1 MPDVRSFMAS
11 GYNSVNGKIY
21 LIGGYNT
28 GDVTSGQPMTWE
40 YDPVAGTFTTRAPIP
55 HAVGGA
61 ASGIING
68 HLYVAGGRDA
78 TNTVVNLVWD
88 YDIAANAWTQRTN
101 MPGVQNNVPGSAVA
115 LNRLWVFGRGNPL
128 GPMAG
133 GSTRNAFASTKAA
146 SAGSP
151 NPVSAANV
159 LGRNH
164 ASRVPDLTSTGYVYD
179 PADDSWSDA
188 PSMNEFRSF
197 ASGTSIGARLFA
209 AGGVSGVTS
218 SSVEALDACIQ
229 EARCSNPTTV
239 FSENFDGVT
248 PPTLPAGW
256 TATNAIDPDGIL
268 WVTSKDGDPFPPF
281 DSSPNA
287 AFVNDPDAISDK
299 RFDSPSI
306 PIQSDSA
313 QLTFRHNLD
322 LESGF
327 DGGALE
333 ISIGGGGFQ
342 TSSMRAAV
350 SRLMVTHTS
359 SATASKAQLVVAMP
373 GAATP
378 ADSLPR
384 RSCLRLRPVKTSC
397 SGGA

>member
-1 MPDVRSFMAS
+1 
-11 GYNSVNGKIY
+11 
-21 LIGGYNT
+21 
-28 GDVTSGQPMTWE
+28 
-40 YDPVAGTFTTRAPIP
+40 
-55 HAVGGA
+55 
-61 ASGIING
+61 
-68 HLYVAGGRDA
+68 
-78 TNTVVNLVWD
+78 
-88 YDIAANAWTQRTN
+88 
-101 MPGVQNNVPGSAVA
+101 
-115 LNRLWVFGRGNPL
+115 
-128 GPMAG
+128 
-133 GSTRNAFASTKAA
+133 
-146 SAGSP
+146 
-151 NPVSAANV
+151 
-159 LGRNH
+159 
-164 ASRVPDLTSTGYVYD
+164 
-179 PADDSWSDA
+179 
-188 PSMNEFRSF
+188 
-197 ASGTSIGARLFA
+197 
-209 AGGVSGVTS
+209 
-218 SSVEALDACIQ
+218 
-229 EARCSNPTTV
+229 V

-256 TATNAIDPDGIL
+256 TATKAIDPDGIL
-268 WVTSKDGDPFPPF
+268 WVTLKDGDPFPPF